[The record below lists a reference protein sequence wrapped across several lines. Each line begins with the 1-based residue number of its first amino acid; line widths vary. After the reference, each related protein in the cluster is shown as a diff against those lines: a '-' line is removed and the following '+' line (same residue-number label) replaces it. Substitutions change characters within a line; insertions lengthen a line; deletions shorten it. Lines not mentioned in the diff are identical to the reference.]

1 MSKII
6 WFLRFATYIYV
17 MKRNKQLPTLT
28 KAEEEVMQVIW
39 QLERCLVRDIME
51 QLGDPDMPHST
62 VSSVVRILEKKG
74 FVDHKAYGKTYEYF
88 PVVTKEEYAQHGVKS
103 LVEKYFSGS
112 PKKLVS
118 FLVQNENMNLKEL
131 NDLLKTIDNTKKK

>member
-1 MSKII
+1 
-6 WFLRFATYIYV
+6 
-17 MKRNKQLPTLT
+17 MKRSKQLHTLT

-39 QLERCLVRDIME
+39 QLDRCLVRDIIE
-51 QLGDPDMPHST
+51 KLGDPDMPHST

-74 FVDHKAYGKTYEYF
+74 FVNHKAYGKTHEYF
-88 PVVTKEEYAQHGVKS
+88 PVINKEDYAQHGVKS

-118 FLVQNENMNLKEL
+118 YLVQKEDMNLKEL
-131 NDLLKTIDNTKKK
+131 NEILKSLGEKK